1 MSAVRAA
8 LALCGK
14 GLRRVAGRL
23 RFGGGLDPEVLLKIR
38 SCCM

>member
-1 MSAVRAA
+1 MSAIRAA
-8 LALCGK
+8 VRLCGK
-14 GLRRVAGRL
+14 GLRRMAGKL